1 VIFFS
6 KKEEKNMFGS
16 THVSTINNK
25 LVVYCTKQASNKGK
39 AYTPHLSKCKKHVT
53 LNTKI
58 NYKQN

>member
-1 VIFFS
+1 
-6 KKEEKNMFGS
+6 MFGS